1 MMKSKKIS
9 IIIIIAVSLILCSCN
24 MAKNNVDK
32 AIQESVEITQTD
44 IPNKIVGHGSSS
56 LTFDDAIADS
66 FLIIEARLEKT
77 EPNIVVFP
85 ENEIVQNGTN
95 YIFTDIS
102 IIKGEYDG
110 KSIKVTIENS
120 LLDVYGNEQLKN
132 NQVGKKY
139 FLVLCRKYSVYWDSD
154 KYFPYNYY
162 IITDNKNNLN
172 IFSDTGE
179 KLNKELSINDFRSYV
194 ESVMSKAS
202 DNSSNLANWGVEYIQ
217 SDDAEEISKFS
228 DLIVEVE
235 TKEIVV
241 DGGNAIFAN
250 CEMIECHKG
259 KFDKD
264 KTVIFLAKDF
274 ELDKR
279 YLLLLNDEPGSYF
292 LSSKNSCIPV
302 SDTEKYKEYMQYIE
316 K

>member
-1 MMKSKKIS
+1 
-9 IIIIIAVSLILCSCN
+9 

-32 AIQESVEITQTD
+32 AIQESAEITQTD
-44 IPNKIVGHGSSS
+44 IQNKIVGQASSS

-66 FLIIEARLEKT
+66 FLIIEAKLEKT

-85 ENEIVQNGTN
+85 ENEIVQNGVN

-120 LLDVYGNEQLKN
+120 LLDAYGNEELKN

-139 FLVLCRKYSVYWDSD
+139 FLVLCKKYSVYWDSD

-172 IFSDTGE
+172 IFSNSGE
-179 KLNKELSINDFRSYV
+179 KLNKELSINDFRRYV

-202 DNSSNLANWGVEYIQ
+202 DNSSNLANWGVDYIQ

-241 DGGNAIFAN
+241 DGGNTIFAN

-259 KFDKD
+259 QFDKA
-264 KTVIFLAKDF
+264 KTIIFLAKDF

-279 YLLLLNDEPGSYF
+279 YLLLLSDEPGSYF